1 MIYQL
6 RRVLQRLSAHVILLA
21 YSALALFPV
30 LVVALN
36 SFKPRLDIFREPYK
50 LPDPVDWTGYE
61 TVLDESNFVR
71 YFGNSIFVTGVT
83 IIFVLLIASMASY
96 ALAEY
101 KFRFSNFIALYF
113 LAGIM
118 IPLRLGTIS
127 LLEIIKDLGLY
138 DSLWALI
145 LIYTAMGLP
154 VAIFILTDF
163 IKLLPHELLDA
174 ARVDGASEFRILFQI
189 IMPLLRP
196 ALGSVA
202 VFNLLVWN
210 DLWFPLVFIQT
221 DELQTV
227 TLGVSKFIG
236 QYKINYAAMLAAL
249 TMAIVPMLVM
259 YIVFSRQ
266 LIRGLTAGVSK

>member
-1 MIYQL
+1 MIYHI
-6 RRVLQRLSAHVILLA
+6 RRILTQLSAHVFLLA

-30 LVVALN
+30 LVIALN
-36 SFKPRLDIFREPYK
+36 SVKPRREIFREPYA
-50 LPDPVDWTGYE
+50 LPNPVDWSGYE
-61 TVLDESNFVR
+61 TVLQESNFVR
-71 YFGNSIFVTGVT
+71 YFGNSIFVTGMT
-83 IIFVLLIASMASY
+83 IVLVLLIATMASY

-101 KFRFSNFIALYF
+101 RFRFNSFVALYF

-127 LLEIIKDLGLY
+127 LLEIIKGLGLY
-138 DSLWALI
+138 DNLWALI

-163 IKLLPHELLDA
+163 IKMLPHELIDA
-174 ARVDGASEFRILFQI
+174 ARVDGANEFRILFQI
-189 IMPLLRP
+189 IAPLLRP

-210 DLWFPLVFIQT
+210 DLWFPLIFIQT

-236 QYKINYAAMLAAL
+236 QFKINYAAMLAAL
-249 TMAIVPMLVM
+249 TMAIIPMLVM
-259 YIVFSRQ
+259 YMIFSRQ
-266 LIRGLTAGVSK
+266 LIRGLTSGVSK

>member
-1 MIYQL
+1 MTYQL
-6 RRVLQRLSAHVILLA
+6 RPIFEKMLAHGILLA
-21 YSALALFPV
+21 YSILALFPV

-36 SFKPRLDIFREPYK
+36 SVKPRLDIFRHPYK
-50 LPDPVDWTGYE
+50 LPDPIDWAGYE
-61 TVLDESNFVR
+61 TVFAESNFVR
-71 YFGNSIFVTGVT
+71 YFGNSLLVTGAT
-83 IIFVLLIASMASY
+83 IFFVLLIASMASY

-101 KFRFSNFIALYF
+101 RFRFNNILSLYF

-127 LLEIIKDLGLY
+127 LLEIIRDMGLY
-138 DSLWALI
+138 DTLWALI

-163 IKLLPHELLDA
+163 IKLLPHELIDA

-210 DLWFPLVFIQT
+210 DLWFPLIFIQT

-259 YIVFSRQ
+259 YIIFSRQ
-266 LIRGLTAGVSK
+266 LIRGLTAGVTK

>member
-1 MIYQL
+1 MVNQI
-6 RRVLQRLSAHVILLA
+6 RRVLAHASAHVILIA

-30 LVVALN
+30 LIVALN
-36 SFKPRLDIFREPYK
+36 SLKSRKDIFKAPYT
-50 LPDPVDWTGYE
+50 LPDPIDWAGYE
-61 TVLDESNFVR
+61 TVFEESNFVR
-71 YFGNSIFVTGVT
+71 YFGNSIFVTGAT
-83 IIFVLLIASMASY
+83 IVLVLLIAVMAAY

-101 KFRFSNFIALYF
+101 RFKFSNVVALYF

-127 LLEIIKDLGLY
+127 LLDIIKSLGLY

-163 IKLLPHELLDA
+163 IKLLPHELIDA
-174 ARVDGASEFRILFQI
+174 ARVDGASELRILFQI
-189 IMPLLRP
+189 IAPLLRP

-210 DLWFPLVFIQT
+210 DLWFPLIFIQT

-227 TLGVSKFIG
+227 TLGVSKFVG
-236 QYKINYAAMLAAL
+236 QFKINYSAMLAAL
-249 TMAIVPMLVM
+249 TMAIIPMLLM

>member
-1 MIYQL
+1 MTNSI
-6 RRVLQRLSAHVILLA
+6 RRILSRATAHLILLA
-21 YSALALFPV
+21 FSALALFPV
-30 LVVALN
+30 LIVALN
-36 SFKPRLDIFREPYK
+36 SLKPRRDIFRSPYSF
-50 LPDPVDWTGYE
+50 PDPIDWSGYE
-61 TVLDESNFVR
+61 TVFQESNFVR
-71 YFGNSIFVTGVT
+71 YFGNSIFVTGTT
-83 IIFVLLIASMASY
+83 IALVLLIAIMASY

-101 KFRFSNFIALYF
+101 RFKFGSIIALYF

-127 LLEIIKDLGLY
+127 LLDTIKALGLY
-138 DSLWALI
+138 DNLWALI

-163 IKLLPHELLDA
+163 IKLLPHELIDA

-189 IMPLLRP
+189 IAPLLRP

-210 DLWFPLVFIQT
+210 DLWFPLIFIQT
-221 DELQTV
+221 DKLQTV
-227 TLGVSKFIG
+227 TLGVSKFVG
-236 QYKINYAAMLAAL
+236 QYKINYSAMLAAL
-249 TMAIVPMLVM
+249 TMAIIPMLVM
-259 YIVFSRQ
+259 YIIFSRQ

>member
-1 MIYQL
+1 MVYQL
-6 RRVLQRLSAHVILLA
+6 RRIIPRLSAHAILLA

-30 LVVALN
+30 VVVALN
-36 SFKPRLDIFREPYK
+36 SLKARNAIFKEPYAM
-50 LPDPVDWTGYE
+50 PNPIDWSGYE
-61 TVLDESNFVR
+61 TVFDDANFVR
-71 YFGNSIFVTGVT
+71 YFGNSFFVTGLT
-83 IIFVLLIASMASY
+83 IIFVLLLATMASY

-101 KFRFSNFIALYF
+101 KFRFNNFIALYF

-138 DSLWALI
+138 DNLWALI
-145 LIYTAMGLP
+145 LIYTAMGMP

-163 IKLLPHELLDA
+163 IKLLPHELIDA
-174 ARVDGASEFRILFQI
+174 ARVDGANEFRILFQI
-189 IMPLLRP
+189 IAPLLRP

-210 DLWFPLVFIQT
+210 DLWFPLIFIQT
-221 DELQTV
+221 DKYQTV

-236 QYKINYAAMLAAL
+236 QYKINYGAMLAAL
-249 TMAIVPMLVM
+249 TMAIVPMLIM
-259 YIVFSRQ
+259 YIIFSRQ